1 MAKKLSFFLN
11 ACVFSLNACVGLVM
25 HRQSLLLLLQVDMG
39 GGTFFKLGRLKCTS
53 KNYGISLWFELVTL
67 TSQALKYDVSNFCQH
82 V

>member
-39 GGTFFKLGRLKCTS
+39 GGTFFKLGAAQVHVK
-53 KNYGISLWFELVTL
+53 KLWNIFV
-67 TSQALKYDVSNFCQH
+67 V
-82 V
+82 